1 MTLLNISFNG
11 LWIYKNIL
19 SLKYKIQHVP
29 IQVQCI
35 CILRHEKFVSN
46 KYFAIPLSYFDWW
59 DNLKDMEIEVK
70 KEWLLRVHAIRN
82 QTEGTRDSKPMVIF
96 PTLNG

>member
-1 MTLLNISFNG
+1 M
-11 LWIYKNIL
+11 KNLQAI
-19 SLKYKIQHVP
+19 H
-29 IQVQCI
+29 
-35 CILRHEKFVSN
+35 ILRS
-46 KYFAIPLSYFDWW
+46 PLSYFDWW

-96 PTLNG
+96 